1 MFVLGKEVIVLQNF
15 MYTTYS
21 FESNCKIPK
30 KITFSNKLTFS
41 PLSQKTFLTR
51 VIIQDFAVEINTSTK
66 QQYLPKSFDRFV
78 VADLQYGLKGVIR
91 GARSFTY
98 FGELS
103 FFWKKGMGRKV
114 RGSVRSI
121 TSFVTFTKKPWN
133 FFSNYCK
140 KLTYNFVN
148 MLSIRNDPLTQI

>member
-78 VADLQYGLKGVIR
+78 VADL
-91 GARSFTY
+91 
-98 FGELS
+98 
-103 FFWKKGMGRKV
+103 
-114 RGSVRSI
+114 
-121 TSFVTFTKKPWN
+121 
-133 FFSNYCK
+133 
-140 KLTYNFVN
+140 
-148 MLSIRNDPLTQI
+148 